1 MIPKGKGTVG
11 KVLIFNPRPEE
22 REFLF
27 KFAEPLGP
35 VYVSPSLEKTLSLLN
50 SESFSLIM
58 VDADL
63 AGDPALKASLLAS
76 PCLILTG
83 SSEDKLKEA
92 IRRWPLDRFVDYILI
107 SGNPADFT
115 RCQRTLTIAQ
125 EYTRLKSDVESLA
138 YSKESA
144 EDKLRKASTA
154 IKEISNRLSES
165 LVKELEKRIALKAQY
180 IRFQKLKQKFED
192 TLRKLYAANDVHN
205 LLDIVYDIKELV
217 HAGSISLYIREENET
232 LGKYLKPLVWDDTF
246 PSHAD
251 FSKHVALFHAPDFAS
266 FLLRTGKELNISEVA
281 QDGRFSSRYQNY
293 LRVPLQNILCSPLK
307 DDEEVIGLL
316 EVYNKS
322 ENDRILKSGFNSEDQ
337 QILRGLSEHISLA
350 ITKLNL
356 IQYDALTGLL
366 RPDPFFEKVI
376 QKIVSQSKRRQET
389 DNWAMVMGDVDWF
402 KNYNDRNGHEAGNRL
417 LRELAGVLKSSIRE
431 EDLLCRYGGE
441 EFLFSLTGVKNI
453 EEATLLTE
461 RIRKNV
467 EDHYFEF
474 EEFQPRHDLTMSFGV
489 TLFPPQNTE
498 EGEIM
503 TKTVLKKIANEADIA
518 LAEAKG
524 KRLSALKYNESKI
537 TKNKVCAFVRDKS
550 AVMSKTTLLEGAEE
564 KAFQEKRLSD
574 RYFTSTLCI
583 YRENGVHCVANTV
596 DLSLGGAKI
605 SAKMQFPLATIL
617 DIFLILGNRANALKG
632 EVVYSK
638 KASPN
643 SAYFYTGLKFRDLSA
658 DDKQL
663 LQDYLLSLEKRDV
676 APS

>member
-1 MIPKGKGTVG
+1 VG
-11 KVLIFNPRPEE
+11 KVLIFNSHPEE

-27 KFAEPLGP
+27 KFSQQIGP
-35 VYVSPSLEKTLSLLN
+35 VYVSPSLEKSLSLLN
-50 SESFSLIM
+50 SMSFSLIL
-58 VDADL
+58 VDAEL
-63 AGDPALKASLLAS
+63 ADDPALKANLLAS

-83 SSEDKLKEA
+83 RSEDKLKEA

-107 SGNPADFT
+107 SGKPADLT
-115 RCQRTLTIAQ
+115 RCQRILMTAQ
-125 EYTRLKSDVESLA
+125 EYARLKSDVESLA
-138 YSKESA
+138 NSKESA
-144 EDKLRKASTA
+144 EDKLRKASAA
-154 IKEISNRLSES
+154 IKEISNTLSGS

-180 IRFQKLKQKFED
+180 IRFQKLKQNFEN

-205 LLDIVYDIKELV
+205 LLDIVYDIKDLV
-217 HAGSISLYIREENET
+217 RAGGISLYIREENET

-251 FSKHVALFHAPDFAS
+251 FTKHVALFQAPDFAS
-266 FLLRTGKELNISEVA
+266 FVIRTGQELNISDVA
-281 QDGRFSSRYQNY
+281 QDERFSSRYRNH
-293 LRVPLQNILCSPLK
+293 LRVPLQNILCSPIK

-322 ENDRILKSGFNSEDQ
+322 ENDKVLKSGFNPEDQ

-376 QKIVSQSKRRQET
+376 QKIASQSKRRQET
-389 DNWAMVMGDVDWF
+389 DCWAMVMGDVDWF

-417 LRELAGVLKSSIRE
+417 LRELAGVLKSAIRE
-431 EDLLCRYGGE
+431 EDILCRYGGE

-474 EEFQPRHDLTMSFGV
+474 EEFQPRQNLTMSFGV
-489 TLFPPQNTE
+489 TLFPPQNME
-498 EGEIM
+498 DGEIM
-503 TKTVLKKIANEADIA
+503 TKAALKKIANEADIA
-518 LAEAKG
+518 LAEAKE
-524 KRLSALKYNESKI
+524 KRLSALKYNESMI

-564 KAFQEKRLSD
+564 KAFQEKRMFD
-574 RYFTSTLCI
+574 RHFTSTLCI
-583 YRENGVHCVANTV
+583 YGENGSHCVANTI

-605 SAKMQFPLATIL
+605 SSKMQFPLATIL
-617 DIFLILGNRANALKG
+617 DIFLILGNRANTLKG
-632 EVVYSK
+632 EVMYSK

-643 SAYFYTGLKFRDLSA
+643 SAYFYTGLKFRDLSEE
-658 DDKQL
+658 DKQL
-663 LQDYLLSLEKRDV
+663 LQSYLLSLEKRDV
-676 APS
+676 APN